1 VAIAQWRLC
10 AKAQVNK
17 FFQSWVLSLNFLP
30 LTPPLRK
37 PPKRYNLFKERK
49 TKIKKITT

>member
-17 FFQSWVLSLNFLP
+17 FFQPWVLALNFVP
-30 LTPPLRK
+30 LTPP
-37 PPKRYNLFKERK
+37 ERK
-49 TKIKKITT
+49 AAKR